1 MFKYIKRAVASKSIK
16 TWLATGWTLLIFVL
30 CWMPKSSMP
39 TDEDGPSSFY
49 IPHFD
54 KIVHFAIFAGFAVL
68 WRRASGRGSA
78 LAIAV
83 SGLAL
88 AVITELGQG
97 TVIVGRDAEFLDGLA
112 DFAGVVL
119 GLAVAF
125 WIERRGAVREAV
137 RPAQPVPQSEA
148 LP

>member
-1 MFKYIKRAVASKSIK
+1 MMMRKMLAV
-16 TWLATGWTLLIFVL
+16 GWTLLIFVL

-39 TDEDGPSSFY
+39 LDEDGPSGFY
-49 IPHFD
+49 IPHLD
-54 KIVHFAIFAGFAVL
+54 KIVHFAIFAGFAFL

-97 TVIVGRDAEFLDGLA
+97 TAIVGRDAEFLDGLA

-119 GLAVAF
+119 GLAVAI
-125 WIERRGAVREAV
+125 WLERKRTIPIPEP
-137 RPAQPVPQSEA
+137 RPSGTS
-148 LP
+148 